1 MSFAREGG
9 DIRNIR
15 YLLSIAA
22 SGLISGT
29 LLSLFYL
36 SFNYLWSEVMPVML
50 SSRRFIFLFTM
61 LGLAL
66 SFVLIYSFTQSRFT
80 QSGTHVALEK
90 YHLNSGQITARET
103 AVNSFASFFTI
114 ALGGSAGL
122 DGPSVV
128 LGGGISSILSRF
140 MHFPVDMRK
149 RTFLAGIAAGLAS
162 IFKAPLTAILFA
174 LEIPY
179 KRDLERE
186 AYVEVAIAAVSS
198 YLITVALIGP
208 QSIFGVSVSI
218 PQLSLSTIAT
228 TILLALICGAYA
240 FFFVRTYNLADALA
254 KRFFVRGGFGLLLL
268 AGGLVLGAIG
278 YFDFNALGPGYNVVT
293 LLINGNGAYTLAGL
307 ILLLLLRLL
316 STTITLNFGG
326 TGGLL
331 IPAVVEGSVLGSIF
345 SSVLYGSVNPL
356 YVAVGIAAMIAATHK
371 VILTP
376 IAFVAETLG
385 PAVIVPAVL
394 ASVFS
399 NFVSGGQSFF
409 ATQPYSKYKE
419 EELALERIYSK
430 VAKSAPSVLAS
441 LTAADVMTRSPVSI
455 GGDDTI
461 EQALKVFERVPYRV
475 LPVVDSYGRPISTV
489 KLEDVATAPP
499 RLLKTP
505 VSATYSEIPIT
516 VSPSTPLEEIIRTI
530 IETGKDH
537 VFVVDD
543 DYRLVGVIAAI
554 DIAKKLVHYYSVY

>member
-1 MSFAREGG
+1 MSFARDRG

-15 YLLSIAA
+15 YLLAIAA
-22 SGLISGT
+22 SGLLTGT
-29 LLSLFYL
+29 LLSIFYY
-36 SFNYLWSEVMPVML
+36 SFNYLWSKVMPVMQ
-50 SSRRFIFLFTM
+50 SSSRFIFLFTM

-66 SFVLIYSFTQSRFT
+66 SFILIYSFTPSRFT
-80 QSGTHVALEK
+80 QSGTHVILEK
-90 YHLNSGQITARET
+90 YHLNSGQINAKET
-103 AVNSFASFFTI
+103 TVNVFASFFTL
-114 ALGGSAGL
+114 ALGGAAGL

-128 LGGGISSILSRF
+128 LGGGISSISSRI
-140 MHFPVDMRK
+140 MKFPTDMRK
-149 RTFLAGIAAGLAS
+149 RNFLAGVAAGLAS

-198 YLITVALIGP
+198 YLITVTLLGP
-208 QSIFGVSVSI
+208 QSIFGVSVSL
-218 PQLSLSTIAT
+218 PQLRLSTIAT

-268 AGGLVLGAIG
+268 AGGLLLGAIG
-278 YFDFNALGPGYNVVT
+278 YLDFNSLGPGYNVVY
-293 LLINGNGAYTLAGL
+293 LLVSGSGAYTLTGL
-307 ILLLLLRLL
+307 ALLLVLRLL

-331 IPAVVEGSVLGSIF
+331 IPSVVEGSVIGSIF
-345 SSVLYGSVNPL
+345 SLVLFGNINPL
-356 YVAVGIAAMIAATHK
+356 YVAVGIAAMIAASHK

-399 NFVSGGQSFF
+399 NFVSGAQSFF
-409 ATQPYSKYKE
+409 PTQPYSKYKE
-419 EELALERIYSK
+419 EELALERIYGK
-430 VAKSAPSVLAS
+430 VAKSAPSILAA
-441 LTAADVMTRSPVSI
+441 LTAADVMTRNPIAIS
-455 GGDDTI
+455 GEDTL
-461 EQALKVFERVPYRV
+461 EEALKVFEKVPYRV
-475 LPVVDSYGRPISTV
+475 LPVVDSFGRPISTV
-489 KLEDVATAPP
+489 KLEDIASAPS
-499 RLLKTP
+499 RLLKMQ
-505 VSATYSEIPIT
+505 VSTMYSEIPLT
-516 VSPSTPLEEIIRTI
+516 VSPSTPLEDIIKTI

-537 VFVVDD
+537 VFVVDE